1 MKNDT
6 ALVIGMA
13 YRRGSEWLFK
23 AIGKGSHAEN
33 INQLADE
40 VMSLR

>member
-23 AIGKGSHAEN
+23 AIGKGSRAED
-33 INQLADE
+33 INQLAEE